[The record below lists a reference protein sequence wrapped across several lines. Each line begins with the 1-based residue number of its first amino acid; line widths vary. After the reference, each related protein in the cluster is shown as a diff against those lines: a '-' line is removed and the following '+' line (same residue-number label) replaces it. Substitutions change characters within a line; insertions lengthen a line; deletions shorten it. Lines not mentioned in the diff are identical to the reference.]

1 MASLGTCHKL
11 VLPYCKDQSYNH
23 TYLSNNTQ
31 AINFKEDFNKTLES
45 SVNQTEC
52 CELKFVNETQREF
65 PVCASIL
72 KKLLCAEMVPP
83 CYPGETKRF
92 YGLCNAECQRL
103 HDLCPE
109 FLESHPAGKEFCGL
123 MAGGTAA
130 HGFCGHT
137 KWPED
142 HLHWASKYTV
152 HFDDSHSLRKLTI
165 LILSATR
172 APSAL
177 LTF

>member
-83 CYPGETKRF
+83 CYPWRDKALSTACAMQSVSGCMICVLSFSSPT
-92 YGLCNAECQRL
+92 
-103 HDLCPE
+103 
-109 FLESHPAGKEFCGL
+109 PAGKEFCGL

-165 LILSATR
+165 LILSATPAR
-172 APSAL
+172 HPR
-177 LTF
+177 F